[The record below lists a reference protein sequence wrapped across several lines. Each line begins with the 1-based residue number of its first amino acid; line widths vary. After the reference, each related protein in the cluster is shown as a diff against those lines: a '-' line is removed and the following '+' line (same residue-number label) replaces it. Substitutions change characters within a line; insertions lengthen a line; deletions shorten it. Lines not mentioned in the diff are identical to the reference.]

1 MAPYVGHLLECA
13 CPRQEAPGHLSCFCY
28 KNHPYGPILELQK
41 SLNCWNAEKRQW
53 RARYAM
59 HTMHWSSSPSR
70 LKWVLNR
77 RARTTI
83 YAFRCFVIFF
93 PLIASTDRGSGREP
107 NRCQPLDKNTS
118 QPVETRWPVHLTNQP
133 YPERW
138 LEVWLRVLG
147 PAVKSNAQNHSTK
160 GEESAHWL
168 FRQDQEPLS
177 EVPNFFHSKYI
188 TLVKDSLPLCTPV
201 LPYYH

>member
-1 MAPYVGHLLECA
+1 MQRSDNDE
-13 CPRQEAPGHLSCFCY
+13 PG
-28 KNHPYGPILELQK
+28 
-41 SLNCWNAEKRQW
+41 
-53 RARYAM
+53 
-59 HTMHWSSSPSR
+59 MHWSSSPSR
-70 LKWVLNR
+70 LKWILNR

-93 PLIASTDRGSGREP
+93 PLIASTNRGSGREP

-188 TLVKDSLPLCTPV
+188 TLVKDSLPLCTAV

>member
-53 RARYAM
+53 RARYALIQFTQSTEVSFKHEGQDDNLRIQM
-59 HTMHWSSSPSR
+59 FCHLLS
-70 LKWVLNR
+70 
-77 RARTTI
+77 
-83 YAFRCFVIFF
+83 
-93 PLIASTDRGSGREP
+93 LIASTDRGSGREP